1 MRLVSTILIIV
12 LLHSPVQGQ
21 INTTFS
27 FGSLGSE
34 NNANSQFTGPIVIDG
49 RNECLTLQNGLNPMI
64 KEKSTGIFKM
74 GCSLKTDRGLVSFS
88 IFPNPSRDFIIIK
101 SNQFHMLDEMVII
114 NLQDITGALIFQEK
128 ISSDLLNVGFRM
140 DTRQLPNGLY
150 LIKTYSNNLYN
161 TYKFIKTGNLQ

>member
-1 MRLVSTILIIV
+1 MRLVATILIIV
-12 LLHSPVQGQ
+12 LLHSPVLGQ

-64 KEKSTGIFKM
+64 KENSTGIFKL
-74 GCSLKTDRGLVSFS
+74 GCRLKNDLGVVAFN
-88 IFPNPSRDFIIIK
+88 IFPNPSKDYVIVK
-101 SNQFHMLDEMVII
+101 SNLFHLMDEIVII
-114 NLQDITGALIFQEK
+114 NLQDIRGAVIFQEK
-128 ISSDLLNVGFRM
+128 ISSDVLNIGFRIN
-140 DTRQLPNGLY
+140 TERLPNGLY
-150 LIKTYSNNLYN
+150 LIKTYSTNLYN